1 MICFVINTWL
11 CLLELHQWR
20 TVSIVAFF
28 KMSPLDDW
36 ISHRKEPMTEAKF
49 QLYIVAAVSTFMS
62 PLSNPII
69 FYLTIRSFKTYVDR
83 KIAWLMGRE
92 TEREVP
98 STASVR
104 SRADNTRLQ
113 SLWGRERLLW
123 LITPGDII
131 INSIG
136 RGIIRVVVY
145 YYPNCLFSKI
155 KIYQLT
161 KIRLKMCWWC

>member
-1 MICFVINTWL
+1 
-11 CLLELHQWR
+11 
-20 TVSIVAFF
+20 
-28 KMSPLDDW
+28 
-36 ISHRKEPMTEAKF
+36 MTEAKF

-113 SLWGRERLLW
+113 SL
-123 LITPGDII
+123 
-131 INSIG
+131 
-136 RGIIRVVVY
+136 
-145 YYPNCLFSKI
+145 
-155 KIYQLT
+155 
-161 KIRLKMCWWC
+161 